1 MPTPTKTT
9 DGITGEAR
17 KPAAIAT
24 GGKRPKPE
32 GLIGQVLDTIQ
43 HVFDRVFDR
52 GESAGRKN
60 R

>member
-1 MPTPTKTT
+1 MPTKTT
-9 DGITGEAR
+9 DGITGEAK
-17 KPAAIAT
+17 KPAAIAN

-32 GLIGQVLDTIQ
+32 GPIGQIRETIQ
-43 HVFDRVFDR
+43 HLLDRLLDR

>member
-9 DGITGEAR
+9 DGITGEAK

-32 GLIGQVLDTIQ
+32 GPIGQALDTIK
-43 HVFDRVFDR
+43 HVLDRLFDR
-52 GESAGRKN
+52 GESAGRKD